1 MRDAAPLGARAL
13 GRPSVATVNPPSP
26 EARILTGVPPGVGA
40 AGAVDDVERTCA
52 RHAGLREGPRAL
64 DVDIICAVV
73 DAHLEAAATTGI
85 DPLAITTQTRLRLV
99 VAALLHL
106 VHGPPPATA
115 AALADHVTLTRW
127 ASRMARAELPTS

>member
-1 MRDAAPLGARAL
+1 MQAADVTQSTTRLRRL
-13 GRPSVATVNPPSP
+13 
-26 EARILTGVPPGVGA
+26 L
-40 AGAVDDVERTCA
+40 DDVERTCA